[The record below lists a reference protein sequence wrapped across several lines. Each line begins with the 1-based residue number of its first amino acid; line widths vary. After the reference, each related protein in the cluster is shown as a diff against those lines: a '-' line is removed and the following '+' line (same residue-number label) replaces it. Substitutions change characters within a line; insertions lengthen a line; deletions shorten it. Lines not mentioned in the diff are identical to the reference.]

1 MDNFYFIGVDVSKKK
16 LDFCVL
22 FEGKVLREEQVS
34 NHQQAVARLIG
45 ELKNDLEMD
54 NEQFLICAEHTGQ
67 YTFPLVCACK
77 SVECKLWLEN
87 PSQIKYSSGMQR
99 GKNDKVDAKRI
110 AIYASRFG
118 DKVKYYD
125 RPSEEIERLKQLE
138 RERALYVTDL
148 AKYKGQMYDQK
159 DFMPAALYRKKTKR
173 MKGLIQEL
181 QAAIDAITAEM
192 EKIIGSTEVLARQME
207 LLMSI
212 DGVGKVV
219 ALNVIIETEAFSRFD
234 NPRKFCCH
242 AGVAPFSYTSGSS
255 QHSKNKVSHRAN
267 KNIKKLLHMAAVSVT
282 HRKEGELKAYYMR
295 KVEEGKNK
303 MSVINALRA
312 KIVARMFAVIKRNEF
327 YTPIYD
333 KKTCKNHKNM
343 EKRCSLGL
351 RIFASLS
358 VKIQKQYDETRQ
370 TEGDGPPVG
379 NYGYAARTVSLGSQ
393 TDLRNTPKQHDRGDV
408 RIGRRHP
415 EQGSRRYQGRGRRLA
430 VARGFLCQAG
440 RGGRG
445 VRLCRCGERFVRQ
458 AGLSPSS
465 HLRGGACRYSGRGQS
480 QLGGIETA

>member
-16 LDFCVL
+16 LYFCVL

-327 YTPIYD
+327 YTPIY
-333 KKTCKNHKNM
+333 
-343 EKRCSLGL
+343 S
-351 RIFASLS
+351 
-358 VKIQKQYDETRQ
+358 
-370 TEGDGPPVG
+370 
-379 NYGYAARTVSLGSQ
+379 
-393 TDLRNTPKQHDRGDV
+393 
-408 RIGRRHP
+408 
-415 EQGSRRYQGRGRRLA
+415 
-430 VARGFLCQAG
+430 
-440 RGGRG
+440 
-445 VRLCRCGERFVRQ
+445 
-458 AGLSPSS
+458 
-465 HLRGGACRYSGRGQS
+465 
-480 QLGGIETA
+480 